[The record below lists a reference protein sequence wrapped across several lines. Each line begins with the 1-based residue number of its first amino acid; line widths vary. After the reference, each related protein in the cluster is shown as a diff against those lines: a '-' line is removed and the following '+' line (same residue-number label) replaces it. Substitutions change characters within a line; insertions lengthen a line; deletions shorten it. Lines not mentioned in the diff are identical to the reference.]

1 MKTKMKS
8 LEEIVMAISSN
19 LVRIECPRNQLSPSL
34 GSSMSWIPYPA
45 RRAASPLP
53 RFGSVMMLQIKG
65 LKTCVIQTNHI
76 ENLDLA
82 LIRAGRMDLKVI
94 FHLLRFRKK
103 IEVVYLLRSNT
114 VSQRLPKSR
123 NYSEFSFL

>member
-53 RFGSVMMLQIKG
+53 RFGSVMMLQLQR
-65 LKTCVIQTNHI
+65 LKSYRIQTNHI
-76 ENLDLA
+76 ENLDPA
-82 LIRAGRMDLKVI
+82 LIRAGRMDLKVTS
-94 FHLLRFRKK
+94 
-103 IEVVYLLRSNT
+103 SN
-114 VSQRLPKSR
+114 
-123 NYSEFSFL
+123 FLEKLS